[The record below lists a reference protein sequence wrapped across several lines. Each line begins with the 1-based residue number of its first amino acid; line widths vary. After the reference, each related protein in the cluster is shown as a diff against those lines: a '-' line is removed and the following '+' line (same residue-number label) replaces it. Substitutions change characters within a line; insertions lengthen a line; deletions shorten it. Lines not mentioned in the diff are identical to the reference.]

1 MELYAVLDAL
11 THIAPCKGGRWPSFW
26 ALLHGEAQG
35 WKRIIARNKQMATVR
50 VPLRECEYIL
60 VSLFN
65 CLLLLKRTKQT
76 HMLGH
81 FNHVGGTQTSRVLC
95 KMGCGNLKLSF
106 IEDWAV

>member
-60 VSLFN
+60 VSLAP
-65 CLLLLKRTKQT
+65 LQLSSA
-76 HMLGH
+76 
-81 FNHVGGTQTSRVLC
+81 TQKNKTDTYVR
-95 KMGCGNLKLSF
+95 SF
-106 IEDWAV
+106 QSCRGDAD